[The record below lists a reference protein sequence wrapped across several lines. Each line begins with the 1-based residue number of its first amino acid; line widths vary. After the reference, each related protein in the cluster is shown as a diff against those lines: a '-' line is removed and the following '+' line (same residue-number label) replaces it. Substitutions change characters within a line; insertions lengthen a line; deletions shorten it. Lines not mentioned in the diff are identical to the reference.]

1 MKKLLI
7 LILSFTMLS
16 FISVNSEYKAASYI
30 IENNSKISINGSTN
44 VSTFDCILNFT
55 DAKSSVTAIFQI
67 SGNKIKFEDAK
78 LNLANSRFDCG
89 NKSINKDFLE
99 MLSTNNYPNIVLDLK
114 EITKSP
120 NNENEI
126 LALVNISLAGCSKF
140 YSVRL
145 NTAQGKSLKA
155 TGILKLKLSDFNL
168 KPPKKVL
175 GLIVVEDTLEINLDL
190 NMKPL
195 Q

>member
-1 MKKLLI
+1 
-7 LILSFTMLS
+7 
-16 FISVNSEYKAASYI
+16 
-30 IENNSKISINGSTN
+30 
-44 VSTFDCILNFT
+44 
-55 DAKSSVTAIFQI
+55 
-67 SGNKIKFEDAK
+67 
-78 LNLANSRFDCG
+78 
-89 NKSINKDFLE
+89 

-155 TGILKLKLSDFNL
+155 TGILKLKLSIGFF
-168 KPPKKVL
+168 
-175 GLIVVEDTLEINLDL
+175 
-190 NMKPL
+190 
-195 Q
+195 